1 MGTQRAASSF
11 VEINTGALSA
21 EHTREGRRTP
31 PLALEGGTFGQ
42 SSCGPSLQWQASPS
56 LSPQPNSTS
65 RISGASGD
73 LEGEWD
79 VSELTLH

>member
-11 VEINTGALSA
+11 METNTEALSA
-21 EHTREGRRTP
+21 GHTREGWRTP

-42 SSCGPSLQWQASPS
+42 SSCGPSSQWQVSPG

-73 LEGEWD
+73 LKGKWD
-79 VSELTLH
+79 FSELTLC